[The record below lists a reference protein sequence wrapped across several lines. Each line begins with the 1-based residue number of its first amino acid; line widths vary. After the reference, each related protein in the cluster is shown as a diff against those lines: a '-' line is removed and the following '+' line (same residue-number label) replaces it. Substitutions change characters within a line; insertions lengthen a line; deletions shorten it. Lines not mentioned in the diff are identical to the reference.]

1 MKPGT
6 GLPRLLPAGSILA
19 AIRNYLRSHEISFL
33 IGGGIAVLVL
43 VILFGAVS
51 AILGLRTIAAGHAR
65 QQSFAAVVQ
74 TAAAIDEHLL
84 RLRVAASEYLMSGR
98 ALDRNRMID
107 ASQALKSRVEAGSL
121 VLREVGFG
129 EVVDAIRERLD
140 LQRGVIDTLGDLR
153 ERRARISDAFV
164 TLGDNGLKILD
175 EIVPRAF
182 EFGDFEGSNRALR
195 VRENLHQSQSEVLV
209 WLINRSRTPMA
220 PISERWNELNAA
232 VRRLQLTLREQRD
245 RESAANLRTIIEPQ
259 GQLIV
264 DLDAAAQDESMLDRI
279 LDQENGLVQGLSD
292 QLRARAAQGEA
303 ELVANVNQTFEE
315 ARFFTVLFALASVG
329 LGLLGSGY
337 IFRRTVRP
345 IRRITTTLGSLASGK
360 LDTKVPFALAHHEI
374 GQMARAADVFKTAM
388 AEVDRTRAV
397 FQTVIDNLPDGVM
410 LYDKDLRT
418 LMWNHQI
425 AEFGR
430 LPDTVVQTGTP
441 AEEILRI
448 QAERGDFGPGDIKAQ
463 IEERIAVM
471 KTPGGIRYHRRA
483 QDGRFIEFNFKPLPG
498 GQLLGYY
505 RDLTEMK
512 ENEEAARA
520 ATETLQSVIDNLP
533 DAVMLFD
540 KDKRWVMWNRQ
551 LAELQRFPDS
561 VARVGASAEEILLF
575 QARRGDFGP
584 GVPEEQV
591 KERVATMWTPGGV
604 RYHRR
609 AASGRYIEFN
619 FKPLPDGRLLG
630 HYRDLTEMKEIEEEV
645 RTARERL
652 QSAIEGLASGFA
664 LYDSDDR
671 LVIWNKRFE
680 EYAPDIG
687 GQLKIGMNYA
697 EIVRAS
703 AARGKVSEA
712 VGRENEW
719 VAERLAYHRRPE
731 GVLLRRLPDGRWIQL
746 NKRRA
751 ASGDL
756 VSIYTDITEIKQKEE
771 QVTKATERLQN
782 AIEGLTS
789 GFALYDSEDRLVIW
803 NKRFEEFTP
812 GVAEFLVVGS
822 RFEDIVRAAAR
833 KGRYRDAVGREEEW
847 IAQRLA
853 YHHEPEG
860 YLVNQLPDGRWIQ
873 LNKRRA
879 ASGDMVSVFTDITE
893 IKQKEEAVTK
903 ATELLQDAIEGLGSG
918 FAIYDENDRLLIWN
932 ERYEEFTRDL
942 DGFRKAGAHFADML
956 KGALAAGQI
965 NEAKGREE
973 EWLAHRLAHH
983 ANPTYR
989 LVRAIDDNRW
999 VHVEKQ
1005 RTKANHVVSV
1015 FTDIT
1020 DLKKSEEAVRE
1031 ATARLQDAIENLGS
1045 GFVLCDPDTR
1055 LIVWNTRLME
1065 LLPGLDDELKPGAR
1079 FGDVLRTAIDR
1090 GILVNT
1096 DMKSEEWIA
1105 DRRLGR
1111 RSGVTD
1117 STVETSAGR
1126 WMRMTRQS
1134 TANGNTVA
1142 IFIDIT
1148 ELKHREI
1155 ELDRLVV
1162 ALETARDAANK
1173 ARADAEAANQAK
1185 STFLATMSH
1194 EIRTPMN
1201 GVLGML
1207 EVLEHGVLQDR
1218 QRTQVRLARQSAMSL
1233 LHIIDDVLDFSK
1245 IEAGRL
1251 ELESVDLDVLAL
1263 VEGVA
1268 ETMTESTRRKGLAL
1282 YGEVDPLLPETIV
1295 GDPTRLRQIL
1305 FNLVGNA
1312 IKFTEQGSVSIVAES
1327 IARDGRA
1334 HMRLAVADT
1343 GIGMTKE
1350 QRERLFKP
1358 FEQADVTTTRR
1369 FGGTGLGLSIV
1380 ARLVDLMGGEITA
1393 QSAPGHGSV
1402 FTVEIPVKAGRRPT
1416 EKAASLSGVAIAVLM
1431 ADSDAAKRLGG
1442 HLARAGAAVHVL
1454 TPNVDDED
1462 GAAPGGM
1469 CDVLVAERALADEAA
1484 QSGRLAEPRR
1494 RIFLDGWEAGKTSR
1508 AQLSVPMPWRV
1519 ENIVAAVGE
1528 LFGRE
1533 IKAPRHS
1540 APAGASDRWVQEMSG
1555 RSSLMNGAP
1564 DVRDESAQ
1572 TANAEGRRILVVD
1585 DHPVNREV
1593 IRRQLELIGHDAD
1606 EAENGSVAFAL

>member
-1 MKPGT
+1 M
-6 GLPRLLPAGSILA
+6 
-19 AIRNYLRSHEISFL
+19 
-33 IGGGIAVLVL
+33 
-43 VILFGAVS
+43 
-51 AILGLRTIAAGHAR
+51 
-65 QQSFAAVVQ
+65 
-74 TAAAIDEHLL
+74 
-84 RLRVAASEYLMSGR
+84 
-98 ALDRNRMID
+98 
-107 ASQALKSRVEAGSL
+107 
-121 VLREVGFG
+121 
-129 EVVDAIRERLD
+129 
-140 LQRGVIDTLGDLR
+140 
-153 ERRARISDAFV
+153 
-164 TLGDNGLKILD
+164 
-175 EIVPRAF
+175 
-182 EFGDFEGSNRALR
+182 
-195 VRENLHQSQSEVLV
+195 
-209 WLINRSRTPMA
+209 
-220 PISERWNELNAA
+220 
-232 VRRLQLTLREQRD
+232 
-245 RESAANLRTIIEPQ
+245 
-259 GQLIV
+259 
-264 DLDAAAQDESMLDRI
+264 
-279 LDQENGLVQGLSD
+279 
-292 QLRARAAQGEA
+292 
-303 ELVANVNQTFEE
+303 
-315 ARFFTVLFALASVG
+315 
-329 LGLLGSGY
+329 
-337 IFRRTVRP
+337 
-345 IRRITTTLGSLASGK
+345 
-360 LDTKVPFALAHHEI
+360 
-374 GQMARAADVFKTAM
+374 
-388 AEVDRTRAV
+388 
-397 FQTVIDNLPDGVM
+397 
-410 LYDKDLRT
+410 
-418 LMWNHQI
+418 
-425 AEFGR
+425 
-430 LPDTVVQTGTP
+430 
-441 AEEILRI
+441 
-448 QAERGDFGPGDIKAQ
+448 
-463 IEERIAVM
+463 
-471 KTPGGIRYHRRA
+471 
-483 QDGRFIEFNFKPLPG
+483 
-498 GQLLGYY
+498 
-505 RDLTEMK
+505 
-512 ENEEAARA
+512 
-520 ATETLQSVIDNLP
+520 
-533 DAVMLFD
+533 
-540 KDKRWVMWNRQ
+540 
-551 LAELQRFPDS
+551 
-561 VARVGASAEEILLF
+561 
-575 QARRGDFGP
+575 
-584 GVPEEQV
+584 
-591 KERVATMWTPGGV
+591 
-604 RYHRR
+604 
-609 AASGRYIEFN
+609 
-619 FKPLPDGRLLG
+619 
-630 HYRDLTEMKEIEEEV
+630 
-645 RTARERL
+645 
-652 QSAIEGLASGFA
+652 
-664 LYDSDDR
+664 
-671 LVIWNKRFE
+671 
-680 EYAPDIG
+680 
-687 GQLKIGMNYA
+687 
-697 EIVRAS
+697 
-703 AARGKVSEA
+703 
-712 VGRENEW
+712 
-719 VAERLAYHRRPE
+719 
-731 GVLLRRLPDGRWIQL
+731 
-746 NKRRA
+746 
-751 ASGDL
+751 
-756 VSIYTDITEIKQKEE
+756 
-771 QVTKATERLQN
+771 
-782 AIEGLTS
+782 
-789 GFALYDSEDRLVIW
+789 
-803 NKRFEEFTP
+803 
-812 GVAEFLVVGS
+812 
-822 RFEDIVRAAAR
+822 
-833 KGRYRDAVGREEEW
+833 
-847 IAQRLA
+847 
-853 YHHEPEG
+853 
-860 YLVNQLPDGRWIQ
+860 
-873 LNKRRA
+873 
-879 ASGDMVSVFTDITE
+879 
-893 IKQKEEAVTK
+893 
-903 ATELLQDAIEGLGSG
+903 
-918 FAIYDENDRLLIWN
+918 
-932 ERYEEFTRDL
+932 
-942 DGFRKAGAHFADML
+942 
-956 KGALAAGQI
+956 
-965 NEAKGREE
+965 
-973 EWLAHRLAHH
+973 
-983 ANPTYR
+983 
-989 LVRAIDDNRW
+989 
-999 VHVEKQ
+999 
-1005 RTKANHVVSV
+1005 
-1015 FTDIT
+1015 
-1020 DLKKSEEAVRE
+1020 
-1031 ATARLQDAIENLGS
+1031 QDAIENLGS

-1606 EAENGSVAFAL
+1606 EAENGSVAFALWQNARYRLVITDCHMPVLDGFGLTAAIRAAEEGEAHRTPVVALTANALAGEAERCRAAGMDDYLAKPVPLEKLRATVDRWLSSTRDESKPEPAPEPLNDESLLDRSVLQELFGDDDATIGKLIGTFVQTTRASLADIDEAFDESNAGAISEIAHRMKGSARMIGARKLSVVAEAIEKAAKAGDVIAAKAHQRQLQSAVEKTLAEAGG